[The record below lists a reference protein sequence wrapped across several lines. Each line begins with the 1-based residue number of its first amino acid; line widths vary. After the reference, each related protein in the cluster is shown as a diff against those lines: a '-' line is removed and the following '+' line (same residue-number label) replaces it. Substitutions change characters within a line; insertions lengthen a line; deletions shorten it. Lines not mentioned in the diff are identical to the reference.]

1 MTGDTCANL
10 SHQAG
15 TNWAR
20 QHQVINTP
28 TPPCRYFI
36 IYKVR
41 SLMDLYYPALMNLDC
56 TNEGTLILILS
67 SRFSPGHAILKYLML
82 QYFPGELSTTEHSSG
97 SVSCEE
103 TLLSVK
109 AVLTVMVRMCG
120 RLDNPGYV
128 D

>member
-1 MTGDTCANL
+1 ME
-10 SHQAG
+10 
-15 TNWAR
+15 
-20 QHQVINTP
+20 
-28 TPPCRYFI
+28 
-36 IYKVR
+36 
-41 SLMDLYYPALMNLDC
+41 LYYPALMNLDC

-97 SVSCEE
+97 TVSCEE
-103 TLLSVK
+103 TLLSVM

-120 RLDNPGYV
+120 RLDNPGHV